1 MINFIPYFAV
11 MLMSQNIFPDLRA
24 YVTIN
29 KDNLKHNFQVLK
41 NLNPDSKI
49 ICMVKANAYGHDS
62 VYVAKALDKQ
72 TSYFGVASIEGAIKL
87 VESNIKA
94 QVLIF
99 SGFFCKE
106 QISVMKKFHLIPVIH
121 SIYQLKLLLEYAPE
135 WRVELWLKI
144 NSGMNRLGLSDME
157 FEQANKLLTQ
167 LKNRFT
173 GINLIS
179 HLAESHNEESQ
190 FTLNQ
195 INYFKLLSKSK
206 IYDLISINN
215 SAASIIYPDPYFNT
229 VRFGISL
236 YGISTLSAETKK
248 SLDLKPVMTFKS
260 QIISIQK
267 IKQGESVGYDRNWFA
282 NVDSIIA
289 IIPVG
294 YGDGYPQHAA
304 NGTPILI
311 KDKECPLVGNV
322 SMDMLAVD
330 ITSLTDINIGEPVTL
345 WGEGLPVE
353 KVAKAM
359 QFSPYG
365 LVAGIRR
372 RVYHHFI

>member
-1 MINFIPYFAV
+1 
-11 MLMSQNIFPDLRA
+11 MSQNIFPDLRA

-29 KDNLKHNFQVLK
+29 RDNLKHNFQVLK

-94 QVLIF
+94 KVLIF

-121 SIYQLKLLLEYAPE
+121 SIYQLQLLLEYAPE
-135 WRVELWLKI
+135 WGVELWLKI
-144 NSGMNRLGLSDME
+144 NSGMNRLGLSEME
-157 FEQANKLLTQ
+157 FEQANKLLTEGKHH
-167 LKNRFT
+167 LT

-179 HLAESHNEESQ
+179 HLAESHDEESQ
-190 FTLNQ
+190 FTLKQ
-195 INYFKLLSKSK
+195 INYFKFLSKYK

-236 YGISTLSAETKK
+236 YGISTLSGETKR

-260 QIISIQK
+260 QIIAIQK

-294 YGDGYPQHAA
+294 YGDGYPQHAT

-311 KDKECPLVGNV
+311 KGRECPLVGNV